1 EGKPNAPKKR
11 VDSARSLTGRLTAIL
26 VAIGRSFSVG
36 EDARCSLKHCFS
48 DGASDFAFT
57 LCVWAPM
64 LQCVALGKAPAGA
77 CGPILSPRA
86 FPRRRRMPRTPA
98 CPARRYRFRTGWAV
112 ICYFSRRGGSRE
124 RLGAW
129 YKTRRSSPG
138 PLRAICH
145 RAEAP
150 GGAVSRAAPP
160 LRGGRLSP
168 PAAQS
173 TWLCPP

>member
-1 EGKPNAPKKR
+1 MSSLMTCAAVFALVSRSSEGKPNAPKKR

-26 VAIGRSFSVG
+26 VAIGRSFPIG

-86 FPRRRRMPRTPA
+86 SQGGAACREPPRA
-98 CPARRYRFRTGWAV
+98 Q
-112 ICYFSRRGGSRE
+112 RGG
-124 RLGAW
+124 
-129 YKTRRSSPG
+129 T
-138 PLRAICH
+138 
-145 RAEAP
+145 
-150 GGAVSRAAPP
+150 
-160 LRGGRLSP
+160 
-168 PAAQS
+168 
-173 TWLCPP
+173 